1 MQCVSPFNESTTSSS
16 SGSPTAKNKSRIGA
30 PAYTSL
36 DSPSHEES
44 IMKAAST
51 AAANKSINNDNSTT
65 KNTTTNTTSNTTIN
79 TATPHRNTDSPYYY
93 NNSLMDRET
102 PTSISNT
109 SAASQSMEENLN
121 NTTFLGQSYSQHSRT
136 INDNNSMSRYNY
148 SQTDG
153 LLSGEDSL
161 GSRGGGATTPS
172 SSAYSSSILT
182 PSSASLASRPSRAV
196 TPTANNTSLVSAKHN
211 GSASSSRYS
220 HIQNQNQS
228 LTNHSGSFLSPTSFA
243 NTTSQTPQS
252 SLMDTMHLVSSSDED
267 EDDDNSQDK
276 GSGDGSTAS
285 TESHHNSSV
294 QRERLKWR
302 QSTGAITA
310 PTRDGTHPLRRTAPP
325 QVRQF
330 PSAANLAATV
340 SKDDDEPKPKYY
352 HPAYWNA
359 RLARKEIYS
368 KRYRPTNPEQ
378 EEMTTLEEWLG
389 IPEARKSRNKT
400 VVVQQ
405 WMQLHPSAAL
415 AASQN
420 SPPSIVLK
428 RGPVAW
434 SSQKDCEL
442 ILLTRG
448 FVLARRVFAYIP
460 RFQLGDLWT
469 NVEKVTPT
477 GLNSFAIVCG
487 VTMKTLEFQCETTS
501 EQQAW
506 MNALRVVVL
515 QSYTHSALSN
525 GATAA
530 GGAVMASSSQSQRLL
545 HNNMSPEYQPNDEE
559 DDNPFPLGWQYKL
572 VQTPWFSEAVTG
584 QVRLDSNMLD
594 QMDNR
599 NLNELD
605 SYNQC
610 APLHYATSF
619 NHVDAMRFLLQAG
632 ADPNLVDGVGR
643 TPTEIAIEE
652 ELPESTTELL
662 KSYGGK
668 GPKASKDE
676 KRCFFVPVK
685 NTSNRCRGWAIL
697 TLLFL
702 LVATGLTTFLIF
714 YLGVGKDNGNSANSI
729 ESGVSSSSNNSIDD
743 NNDTNENSNDQDSET
758 STEGGEDDASSNTPP
773 PFLVVGV
780 NPIPATNLST
790 LSPFPTFSS
799 NGAPAATPTA
809 TSSPLVNMSD
819 ASSNP
824 REDELEDEPDFNP
837 DELEETTAATLN
849 PSSSWVTGELPA
861 STGVPTSAPT
871 LTTTDAATLSPTDT
885 ATKAVTSAPTGRV
898 TEAITSSATDAV
910 TPAPTQGATSKLT
923 DAATV
928 AATSTPTDSVTMAAT
943 TETPAELP
951 TSSPTLGTTLTPT
964 FSPVSDV
971 DSNGVATGPTN
982 FPTFSSLQN
991 QPDEFLPEDVLLF
1004 EFLVENSLDGGA
1016 ALRNP
1021 KSVQY
1026 EAFRWLSG
1034 NFFLQSYSDE
1044 RRIQRYA
1051 LATLYFST
1059 KGDQWTNNLYW
1070 LSDQDECTMWFS
1082 RIAEVATGAICNTDR
1097 HMITL
1102 DLDYNNL
1109 RGTLP
1114 QEIALLSHLRRVE
1127 LYGGPQ
1133 GFMTGTLPSQIALL
1147 TDLES
1152 INVRGNRIRGSIP
1165 SELGY
1170 LLNLGMLS
1178 AG

>member
-1 MQCVSPFNESTTSSS
+1 MQCVSPFNESTTSSTC
-16 SGSPTAKNKSRIGA
+16 GSPTAIKSRSGA

-44 IMKAAST
+44 MMKAATT
-51 AAANKSINNDNSTT
+51 APNNDHDNSMI
-65 KNTTTNTTSNTTIN
+65 KNTTTNTTSNTTVN
-79 TATPHRNTDSPYYY
+79 TATPHRNVDSPYYY

-102 PTSISNT
+102 PTSLSNT
-109 SAASQSMEENLN
+109 SAASHSMEENLN
-121 NTTFLGQSYSQHSRT
+121 NTTVLGQSHSQH
-136 INDNNSMSRYNY
+136 NNSMNRYNY
-148 SQTDG
+148 SQTDS
-153 LLSGEDSL
+153 LVSGEDSHS
-161 GSRGGGATTPS
+161 SRGGGATTPS

-182 PSSASLASRPSRAV
+182 PSSASFASRSSRAV
-196 TPTANNTSLVSAKHN
+196 TPTVNNTSLLSGRPN

-220 HIQNQNQS
+220 HIQDQS
-228 LTNHSGSFLSPTSFA
+228 LTNHSSSFLSPTSFA

-267 EDDDNSQDK
+267 EDDNNSQNK
-276 GSGDGSTAS
+276 GSDDGSSTTS

-302 QSTGAITA
+302 QSTSAITA

-330 PSAANLAATV
+330 PSVANLAATV
-340 SKDDDEPKPKYY
+340 SKDENEPKPKYY

-359 RLARKEIYS
+359 QLARKEVYS

-378 EEMTTLEEWLG
+378 EEMTKLEEWLG

-420 SPPSIVLK
+420 SAPSIILK

-434 SSQKDCEL
+434 GSQKDCEL

-487 VTMKTLEFQCETTS
+487 VTMKTLEFQCETMS

-515 QSYTHSALSN
+515 QSYTHSALSK

-545 HNNMSPEYQPNDEE
+545 HNNTSPEYQPNDGE

-599 NLNELD
+599 HLNELD

-643 TPTEIAIEE
+643 TPIEIAMEE

-676 KRCFFVPVK
+676 KRCFFIPVK
-685 NTSNRCRGWAIL
+685 NTSTRCRGWAIL

-702 LVATGLTTFLIF
+702 LLATGLTTFLVF
-714 YLGVGKDNGNSANSI
+714 YLGVGKDDGNSASSI
-729 ESGVSSSSNNSIDD
+729 ESEESSPGNNNSNN
-743 NNDTNENSNDQDSET
+743 NNNSQDVES

-790 LSPFPTFSS
+790 LSPFPTFTS
-799 NGAPAATPTA
+799 NTAPAATPTA
-809 TSSPLVNMSD
+809 TSLPLVNQTD

-824 REDELEDEPDFNP
+824 LDDDLGEESEFNP
-837 DELEETTAATLN
+837 DEVKETTAATLN
-849 PSSSWVTGELPA
+849 PSTSWVTGELPA
-861 STGVPTSAPT
+861 STGIPTSAPT
-871 LTTTDAATLSPTDT
+871 VTTTDAATLSPTDT
-885 ATKAVTSAPTGRV
+885 ATQAVTSVPTGRV
-898 TEAITSSATDAV
+898 TEAITSSPTDAA
-910 TPAPTQGATSKLT
+910 TSAPTLGATSKLT

-928 AATSTPTDSVTMAAT
+928 AATSASTDAATMAAT
-943 TETPAELP
+943 TGPPTELP

-964 FSPVSDV
+964 FSPVGEV

-991 QPDEFLPEDVLLF
+991 QQDEFLPEDVLLF

-1021 KSVQY
+1021 KSAQY

-1051 LATLYFST
+1051 LASLYFST
-1059 KGDQWTNNLYW
+1059 EGDQWSNNLYW

-1133 GFMTGTLPSQIALL
+1133 AFISGSLPSQIALL

-1152 INVRGNRIRGSIP
+1152 MNVRGNRITGSIP

-1178 AG
+1178 AA